1 MNVLGIDPGYD
12 RVGWAII
19 DKEKGNTSLVSCGAI
34 TTNKADTP
42 AQRLHDVF
50 TGIENVISTYKPSSV
65 SIESLF
71 FTNNA
76 KTAMGVSQARGV
88 ILLACQIAGLTIT
101 ELTPSQIKSAVTGNG
116 QADKKAVEKMVRLIL
131 KDVPDKLLD
140 DTLDAIAA
148 ALA

>member
-1 MNVLGIDPGYD
+1 MIVLGIDPGYD
-12 RVGWAII
+12 RVGWAIV
-19 DKEKGNTSLVSCGAI
+19 DKEKGKLILVGCGAI
-34 TTNKADTP
+34 TTDKKHSP
-42 AQRLHDVF
+42 AQRLEEVFVGLQDV
-50 TGIENVISTYKPSSV
+50 IKTYTPAAV

-88 ILLACQIAGLTIT
+88 LLLACQMAHLAIT
-101 ELTPSQIKSAVTGNG
+101 EFTPSQIKSALTGNG

-131 KDVPDKLLD
+131 KNVPEKLLD